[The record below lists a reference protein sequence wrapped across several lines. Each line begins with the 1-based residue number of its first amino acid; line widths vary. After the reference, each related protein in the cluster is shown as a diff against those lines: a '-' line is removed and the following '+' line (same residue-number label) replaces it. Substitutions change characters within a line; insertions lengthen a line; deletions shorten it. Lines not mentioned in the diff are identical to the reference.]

1 MLCRTFPTLA
11 HFVQPFINLLI
22 DIAEPTST
30 VVHYSKECLPAMEAI
45 EITRALK
52 RLVEKR
58 GEYCPDH
65 DLVVKSCTTR
75 TGRLLYVVIALN
87 GAGPAIEDEIDPVCR
102 RRSGCGSGVWVLR
115 ESEVSQILEKADDDS
130 ASD

>member
-1 MLCRTFPTLA
+1 MR
-11 HFVQPFINLLI
+11 
-22 DIAEPTST
+22 
-30 VVHYSKECLPAMEAI
+30 YSKGCLPAMEAI
-45 EITRALK
+45 EIRRALK

-87 GAGPAIEDEIDPVCR
+87 GAGPVLEGEIDPVCR

-115 ESEVSQILEKADDDS
+115 ESEVSQILGKADEDLAS
-130 ASD
+130 A

>member
-1 MLCRTFPTLA
+1 
-11 HFVQPFINLLI
+11 
-22 DIAEPTST
+22 
-30 VVHYSKECLPAMEAI
+30 MEAI

-115 ESEVSQILEKADDDS
+115 ESEVSQLLRKADDDLAS
-130 ASD
+130 ASRISGVSQP

>member
-1 MLCRTFPTLA
+1 
-11 HFVQPFINLLI
+11 
-22 DIAEPTST
+22 
-30 VVHYSKECLPAMEAI
+30 MEAI

-87 GAGPAIEDEIDPVCR
+87 GTGPALEDELDPVCR
-102 RRSGCGSGVWVLR
+102 RRSRCGSGVWVLR
-115 ESEVSQILEKADDDS
+115 QTEVAKLLSKA
-130 ASD
+130 AEGLTGV